1 MRCEQVLLV
10 LNFLSSE
17 TWKFSSG
24 KRRLNR
30 MHLFFSFFLFSAQ
43 EVRGYSSL
51 SSYCDV
57 TYHKS
62 AYDVWRIQTL
72 ELWVSCFF
80 LFFVFF
86 FLFLTSKCLLVFN
99 KAVYPT
105 TYLQIYKISTFFLNE
120 RAKPIWFIQS
130 DCQLRSEW
138 GLL

>member
-62 AYDVWRIQTL
+62 AYDVGRIQTL

-80 LFFVFF
+80 CCFLFFFPFPYIKVPFGIQQSCLPNNKSTNLQNLNIF
-86 FLFLTSKCLLVFN
+86 PQWKSK
-99 KAVYPT
+99 
-105 TYLQIYKISTFFLNE
+105 TYLIYSKRLP
-120 RAKPIWFIQS
+120 AA
-130 DCQLRSEW
+130 
-138 GLL
+138 